1 MSELCKINVSM
12 LKSYENDFNKEQSN
26 FNTRTYST
34 FSSSYLKS
42 CSDPYVSR
50 MAGKLQA
57 LYDKL
62 KIGYQNTDKWWT
74 DYNDNIEALE
84 NYLSDNGS
92 VGAIKESSVRN
103 SANKLPNLKKYNLKF
118 AGIIPAS
125 MVGASYNTIF
135 TNNAVVS
142 TVDPFSSLYSD
153 YRISEVNASEVV
165 NNDNIVDQIDEAI
178 STASA
183 SVVSWVKNIGLSI
196 KDFFVSTGAKISSF
210 GETVVSKDSEVIEDV
225 DNFFD
230 ETKAYI
236 ANKAESLWDKTT
248 EWWNDTTQ
256 KVDNWF
262 DEVGTNISNGAK
274 SLWADVTDWWS
285 DVEDWWNDDALP
297 AIKTAANTV
306 WGVIKSVGATVAVF
320 VQSLVEGILQF
331 AEAIIDF
338 VALVG
343 TGVASIVT
351 GLYDGGQAIYGA
363 ITGNEWSSVTKQM
376 WSGTMGFVS
385 TQYVTGWFDSLYQD
399 TGYGQWL
406 ANNAYGFDITRSIG
420 TGIGYIAGVVIL
432 TIATFGAGSVVAAGG
447 SVTASTAAAATT
459 ATQMAVTAT
468 AAGIG
473 RGTQNAW
480 ADGADLLEGLTA
492 GTLTG
497 LWEGLQFYIGGKISG
512 LNLFGTDGILK
523 SIGSSGLGTKLLNG
537 LARVVLD
544 GADGGVEGFVLPL
557 ITSIYKDGYY
567 DDNGNYIQFT
577 EQDGFFERYLEG
589 FDDNGGWS
597 AVLTNAGIGAGASV
611 LGEAFDLSKY
621 FKNTKNMD
629 IEISSETRSIITK
642 LDETY
647 TSKQLDEVIDIL
659 ISKEKGVNGKVAGVQ
674 LFKILDYDSVPR
686 LVSPEEFLKLSN
698 DSSYGIIYRGISG
711 EDALKHVEQ
720 FKNGDMYVG
729 GGNAAARGTGI
740 YAAYGEEAYENI
752 AQVYASK
759 GGTTSD
765 GLVMEMLLSDDAKI
779 IDFDTIQSEQWEV
792 LDSMAKSFSKYDSLI
807 TDFDS
812 LANNLSKITDS
823 ADLKKAQFI
832 LNTLS
837 NTGYY
842 AALRGFDAIDVIDK
856 KYLVI
861 CNRGKI
867 IMADAGLSI
876 ETSDVP
882 NFEIFKSQYD
892 TIDGD
897 NTSINEFGEII
908 RNSTKDVT
916 DVDISKI
923 MDEVETEKLFDYD
936 GSQPTVD
943 LFATEKIVPE
953 AEATFDMFANTDPVK
968 QQEITDLKLEI
979 QKEASSLD
987 VLDPN
992 FSRNADLLMKKAKL
1006 QEELVMFAHS
1016 QGMTF
1021 KEYIESCGKI
1031 TQLDEATQTIVN
1043 QQARHI
1049 FEVAENAEPKIS
1061 QMMRSL
1067 EVNGARLEGF
1077 NYRFKSEGNIARK
1090 IATKLNGSASIDA
1103 IGYYASNINDSLRYT
1118 LILDEKNYVNQMYD
1132 SLHKLINEGYQVRSI
1147 NNSWGDSIYQGMNTS
1162 LVSPDGMVF
1171 ELQFHTDAS
1180 FKTKE
1185 FLNHQLYEIYRSPLA
1200 DISQIKAAREIMEI
1214 NQQMYVKT
1222 IDGMVNLTQFDII
1235 DNATYKNYFDYND
1248 FVSHYDSQIASW
1260 KANLSEKQK
1269 NLFHNYIFGLVQE
1282 PGNYA
1287 VVNGLERNTLIDTT
1301 NRTVTVQT
1309 TFARTRPDPISFE
1322 QFEQTYLPTEYEGR
1336 MITTMEDFI
1345 DMQHECFNELNAATS
1360 QMKLDEGTI
1369 LYRGI
1374 NLNAIESMTD
1384 VNGNSIGI
1392 TNGDSL
1398 ETIFNKIRAAGGE
1411 YTDKGFMSASPVPVG
1426 ITTSKDI
1433 ILKLKCKKGVSG
1445 VDLSAVGGFE
1455 NEFLLTANQKFDVV
1469 GFGKEEICG
1478 VMKNVLYLVSK

>member
-1 MSELCKINVSM
+1 MSDICKINVSM
-12 LKSYENDFNKEQSN
+12 LKSYEKDFKTELNN
-26 FNTRTYST
+26 FNNKTYTT
-34 FSSSYLKS
+34 FSSSYLKN
-42 CSDPYVSR
+42 CSDAYVRR
-50 MAGKLQA
+50 MSNELQT
-57 LYDKL
+57 LYDKV
-62 KIGYQNTDKWWT
+62 KKGYQNIDKWWV
-74 DYNDNIEALE
+74 DYNTNVEGLE

-92 VGAIKESSVRN
+92 AGAISESSIRN
-103 SANKLPNLKKYNLKF
+103 SVNQLPNLKKYNLKF

-125 MVGASYNTIF
+125 MVGASYNTVF
-135 TNNAVVS
+135 ANNAVVS

-153 YRISEVNASEVV
+153 YRVSEVNASEVV

-183 SVVSWVKNIGLSI
+183 SVVSWAKNIGSSI

-210 GETVVSKDSEVIEDV
+210 GETVVSKASEVIEDV

-297 AIKTAANTV
+297 WIQNAASAV
-306 WGVIKSVGATVAVF
+306 WDVVKSVGATVAVF

-376 WSGTMGFVS
+376 WGGTMGFVS
-385 TQYVTGWFDSLYQD
+385 NQYVAGWFDLLYQN

-406 ANNAYGFDITRSIG
+406 AENAYGFDITRSIG
-420 TGIGYIAGVVIL
+420 SGIGYIAGVVIL

-497 LWEGLQFYIGGKISG
+497 LWEGLQFYVGGKISG
-512 LNLFGTDGILK
+512 LKIFGADGILK
-523 SIGSSGLGTKLLNG
+523 SIGSSGIGTKLLNG

-567 DDNGNYIQFT
+567 DENGNYIEFLDDQNI
-577 EQDGFFERYLEG
+577 FERYNEL

-597 AVLTNAGIGAGASV
+597 TVWTQASIGSATSL
-611 LGEAFDLSKY
+611 LGEAFDLRKY
-621 FKNTKNMD
+621 FKDSQATSKINISEQELQVKIDRYNELLEIKNSKDYISYKDATKYGDPNA
-629 IEISSETRSIITK
+629 IKPITK
-642 LDETY
+642 PEFEGIEKEFMALEGELALIAGI
-647 TSKQLDEVIDIL
+647 TS
-659 ISKEKGVNGKVAGVQ
+659 
-674 LFKILDYDSVPR
+674 
-686 LVSPEEFLKLSN
+686 
-698 DSSYGIIYRGISG
+698 
-711 EDALKHVEQ
+711 
-720 FKNGDMYVG
+720 
-729 GGNAAARGTGI
+729 
-740 YAAYGEEAYENI
+740 EA
-752 AQVYASK
+752 
-759 GGTTSD
+759 
-765 GLVMEMLLSDDAKI
+765 
-779 IDFDTIQSEQWEV
+779 
-792 LDSMAKSFSKYDSLI
+792 
-807 TDFDS
+807 
-812 LANNLSKITDS
+812 
-823 ADLKKAQFI
+823 
-832 LNTLS
+832 
-837 NTGYY
+837 
-842 AALRGFDAIDVIDK
+842 
-856 KYLVI
+856 
-861 CNRGKI
+861 
-867 IMADAGLSI
+867 
-876 ETSDVP
+876 
-882 NFEIFKSQYD
+882 
-892 TIDGD
+892 
-897 NTSINEFGEII
+897 
-908 RNSTKDVT
+908 

-1077 NYRFKSEGNIARK
+1077 NYRFKSEGSIARK

-1269 NLFHNYIFGLVQE
+1269 NLFHNYISEGVQK

-1287 VVNGLERNTLIDTT
+1287 AVNGLERNTLIDTT
-1301 NRTVTVQT
+1301 NRTVTVQN
-1309 TFARTRPDPISFE
+1309 TFTSTRPAPISFE
-1322 QFEQTYLPTEYEGR
+1322 QFEQTYLPIEYEGR

-1360 QMKLDEGTI
+1360 QMKLDEDTI

-1411 YTDKGFMSASPVPVG
+1411 YTDKGFMSASPVPVH

-1433 ILKLKCKKGVSG
+1433 VLKLKCKKGVSG